1 MDDDNS
7 NDENDNELHAE
18 LTEFVGRRAV
28 DRVFRDYL
36 TRLWRKRAALIG
48 GAPMLDVK
56 IKGRSASLRTWQNV
70 RWQGSRCTD

>member
-28 DRVFRDYL
+28 DRVARDYL
-36 TRLWRKRAALIG
+36 TRLWRKR
-48 GAPMLDVK
+48 
-56 IKGRSASLRTWQNV
+56 RH
-70 RWQGSRCTD
+70 